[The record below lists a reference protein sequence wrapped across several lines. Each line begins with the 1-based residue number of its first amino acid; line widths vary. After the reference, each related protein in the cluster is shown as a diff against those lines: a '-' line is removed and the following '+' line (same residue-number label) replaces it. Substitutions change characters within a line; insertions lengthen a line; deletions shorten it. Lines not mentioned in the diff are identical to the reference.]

1 METIKFDKDITVM
14 YVEATSFP
22 DGALAA
28 HQKLH
33 SFFPFSTSRRYFGVS
48 RPGSNGQIQYKAA
61 AEVLEPGEAE
71 KYGLQTVVLKKGDYH
86 ALTLRDYMKDIP
98 SIQRTF
104 SQLISQPDI
113 DPQGYC
119 VEEYINQNDMLCMV
133 KIKD

>member
-1 METIKFDKDITVM
+1 METIKFDQDIKVM

-33 SFFPFSTSRRYFGVS
+33 SYFPFTTERRYFGLS
-48 RPGSNGQIQYKAA
+48 RPESGVIRYKAA
-61 AEVLEPGEAE
+61 AEIMESGEAE
-71 KYGLQTVVLKKGDYH
+71 KYGLQTIVLKKGDYH

-104 SQLISQPDI
+104 SQLTALPDI
-113 DPQGYC
+113 DPEGYC
-119 VEEYINQNDMLCMV
+119 VEQYIGQNDMLCMV
-133 KIKD
+133 RIAD

>member
-1 METIKFDKDITVM
+1 METIKFDQDIRVM

-33 SFFPFSTSRRYFGVS
+33 SYFPFTTVRRYFGLS
-48 RPGSNGQIQYKAA
+48 RPESGIIRYKAA
-61 AEVLEPGEAE
+61 AEIMESGEAE
-71 KYGLQTVVLKKGDYH
+71 KYGLQTIVLKKGDYH

-104 SQLISQPDI
+104 SQLIALPDI
-113 DPQGYC
+113 DPEGYC
-119 VEEYINQNDMLCMV
+119 VEQYIGQNDMLCMV
-133 KIKD
+133 RIAD